1 VRCPPT
7 RSGPSAPRSV
17 PLGRLCCERAAAEA
31 SGAPTADRSI
41 SRAWPG
47 RGQESERGSRGQPYD
62 ARSDLHC
69 RPRAGRRRRWSR
81 GRQGSSSSAS
91 RACSKVATA
100 LSPQTAVQLP
110 SEGSTCSIG
119 CCPCCTAKHSVLVC
133 HGAAVRRR
141 SSSARLIGA
150 HSPLADSAVE
160 QTARGFGSA
169 PTRSGALMCRLW
181 RARAAAWVA
190 SSCAPCLQPCLCPK
204 AAPGL
209 PAGTGHLQSLRGFRS
224 RGQACSSAR
233 GSSGGTWRRAR
244 GRSAR
249 SWRACRRAWRSSAW
263 PRSCR
268 RSATRRWTSRC
279 RRGGRL
285 RVPLASDTRP
295 RAEPAARALLRSVLL
310 GEGLLGARD
319 VAHHPLR
326 ANALQWSP
334 LRLLQAG
341 GCVARGVL
349 GVCLRRTHV
358 RNGKAVESA
367 SPANSVSGA
376 AAGPC
381 AVRGRAAGAALAALD
396 GAAGRP
402 QPHRQPAAGAG
413 ASPLALTWSARPPRN
428 VCTEFVPKESQLALI
443 VVLPQSRISLHC
455 FEYLCQSRV
464 SAHWGKSLC

>member
-1 VRCPPT
+1 ML
-7 RSGPSAPRSV
+7 SV
-17 PLGRLCCERAAAEA
+17 LH
-31 SGAPTADRSI
+31 
-41 SRAWPG
+41 SRA
-47 RGQESERGSRGQPYD
+47 Q
-62 ARSDLHC
+62 
-69 RPRAGRRRRWSR
+69 
-81 GRQGSSSSAS
+81 
-91 RACSKVATA
+91 
-100 LSPQTAVQLP
+100 
-110 SEGSTCSIG
+110 
-119 CCPCCTAKHSVLVC
+119 CTGC
-133 HGAAVRRR
+133 HGAAVRWRA
-141 SSSARLIGA
+141 SSAREIGA
-150 HSPLADSAVE
+150 HLPLADSTVKQAA
-160 QTARGFGSA
+160 TGFGLHVPGA
-169 PTRSGALMCRLW
+169 ERS
-181 RARAAAWVA
+181 RADSRGGRAATRVA
-190 SSCAPCLQPCLCPK
+190 SSTCAPFLRACLSPK
-204 AAPGL
+204 AASGL
-209 PAGTGHLQSLRGFRS
+209 PAGTVRLRSLRAAGRS